1 MRIISN
7 MEWTKQ
13 IPEQSGVGSERCER
27 DSGGYE
33 VDGGRRSTPVKTGV
47 VRRAASPFST
57 TRTSTGAE
65 GNDSGSLTS
74 LDDHQIFSVDPYS
87 SGEFADSRLLPT
99 SRCVGPPESRLVA
112 SCCLLLL
119 DRLRYGSKG
128 ILALEPIKRNERALA
143 RPEGQALGGRP
154 APAYCLKLVRSSSSD
169 EEALRLAQASV
180 VSLGVL

>member
-1 MRIISN
+1 M
-7 MEWTKQ
+7 Q

-74 LDDHQIFSVDPYS
+74 LDDRQIFSVDPYS
-87 SGEFADSRLLPT
+87 SLANSQILDCFLLPGASDPRNLVWSRLA
-99 SRCVGPPESRLVA
+99 V
-112 SCCLLLL
+112 CCSWI
-119 DRLRYGSKG
+119 D
-128 ILALEPIKRNERALA
+128 
-143 RPEGQALGGRP
+143 
-154 APAYCLKLVRSSSSD
+154 CD
-169 EEALRLAQASV
+169 MALRAYWPWNPSN
-180 VSLGVL
+180 GMRER